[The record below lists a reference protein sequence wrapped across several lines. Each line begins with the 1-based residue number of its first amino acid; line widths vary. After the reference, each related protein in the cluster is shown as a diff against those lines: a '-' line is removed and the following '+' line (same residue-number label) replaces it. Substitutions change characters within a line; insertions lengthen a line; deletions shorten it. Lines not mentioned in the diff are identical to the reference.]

1 MWILENKNCICGSC
15 YVFIGQ
21 HWSENRAQE
30 TRHWG
35 VRGQSRG
42 MGEASG
48 RQAEVR
54 AEVRGRVCLEAQ
66 AGQVMPRTKAG
77 KVRESRLGRGG
88 QELSSGHAESI
99 SGKDI
104 LVVMSSMCQSSSPDL
119 SRKSDL
125 LLPRPGPCSPL
136 PGCSDTG

>member
-21 HWSENRAQE
+21 HWSGNRAQE

-48 RQAEVR
+48 RHAEVR

-66 AGQVMPRTKAG
+66 AGQVMPRTKVG

-88 QELSSGHAESI
+88 QELSSGHAERVSW
-99 SGKDI
+99 KDI
-104 LVVMSSMCQSSSPDL
+104 LVVMSSTCQSSCPDL

-125 LLPRPGPCSPL
+125 PLPRPRPL
-136 PGCSDTG
+136 LPTSWLL